1 MWDENRPELQYL
13 GPQTPLQLT
22 IRRNCSIAPRALW
35 WLLGAMSGV
44 SFGIGIGFAA
54 FGAWVILPFAG
65 LEMLAIAAAFYCM
78 SRRVGDYEKFVEE
91 QGTLKVE
98 IRDRGRIREYE
109 FNPHWARLVLREH
122 GWERR
127 LALRSHGRELEIGR
141 HLPDAG
147 RRDLATL
154 LGHRLSS
161 YQKR

>member
-35 WLLGAMSGV
+35 WLLGATAGV

-65 LEMLAIAAAFYCM
+65 LETLALAAAFYCM
-78 SRRVGDYEKFVEE
+78 SRRAGDYEKFVEE

-98 IRDRGRIREYE
+98 IRDRGRISEYQ

-147 RRDLATL
+147 RRDLAAL